1 MLTSRSFTGILGKDI
16 EKKNVKTQKVK
27 LIHKMSQRPE
37 ISRRYVWFP
46 EDLEDTPFTIKMALL
61 SLKQLLRGILV
72 IAALPLPYN
81 WCRLL

>member
-37 ISRRYVWFP
+37 IPRTHQ
-46 EDLEDTPFTIKMALL
+46 LELF
-61 SLKQLLRGILV
+61 Q
-72 IAALPLPYN
+72 
-81 WCRLL
+81 

>member
-37 ISRRYVWFP
+37 ISRRFIYH
-46 EDLEDTPFTIKMALL
+46 DLVANIIGTVFFATNDNCKM
-61 SLKQLLRGILV
+61 
-72 IAALPLPYN
+72 
-81 WCRLL
+81 